1 MVLIFS
7 SGSIELVVWS
17 AAYEKFSSGLTPQF
31 STSID
36 VILSQNHVVWIS
48 SISKRSIDYKTC
60 VISIPTVVQYM
71 LIQCSHRFTNL
82 STLAFSLIGL
92 KVPFL
97 QECKICFATQYL
109 LYIICTVQ
117 QSALDLLL
125 QLPFHFRILPS
136 YFTFAYRDFFFSFAF
151 FSIFVFI
158 VTLSLDLVL
167 HHFAISFCI
176 INYMIAR

>member
-60 VISIPTVVQYM
+60 VISIPTVVQCSYNA
-71 LIQCSHRFTNL
+71 LIDLRICRPSL
-82 STLAFSLIGL
+82 SPSLGSRYLFFRNVKYVSQLSISYTLF
-92 KVPFL
+92 
-97 QECKICFATQYL
+97 L
-109 LYIICTVQ
+109 LYNKVLWISHFNCRFILEF
-117 QSALDLLL
+117 SPPISHLLKG
-125 QLPFHFRILPS
+125 I
-136 YFTFAYRDFFFSFAF
+136 FFFSFAF

-158 VTLSLDLVL
+158 VTLS
-167 HHFAISFCI
+167 
-176 INYMIAR
+176 